1 MSFLLVLTIF
11 AFSNVSDVSWGTK
24 GADKADLLPSMQSK
38 PTAAGADVVEDV
50 EKTPADLSLAFKVR
64 RRRLG
69 PR

>member
-64 RRRLG
+64 C
-69 PR
+69 